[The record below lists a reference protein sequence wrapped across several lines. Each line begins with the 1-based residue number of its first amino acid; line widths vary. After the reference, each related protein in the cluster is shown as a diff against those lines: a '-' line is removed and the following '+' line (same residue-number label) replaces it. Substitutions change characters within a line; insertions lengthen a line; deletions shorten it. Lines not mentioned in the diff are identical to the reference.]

1 MFIQETRTKDRVP
14 RSIKNIHQFFKE
26 QNGILAGIVKAC
38 RQIPEPLEE
47 VVEEEEQEVVEE
59 EEQEVP
65 DHDYDIEDI
74 EESEESDD
82 SIEEIDESD

>member
-26 QNGILAGIVKAC
+26 QNGILTGIVKAC

-47 VVEEEEQEVVEE
+47 VVEEEEQEVPE
-59 EEQEVP
+59 P
-65 DHDYDIEDI
+65 TDHDYDIEDI
-74 EESEESDD
+74 EDSEESDD
-82 SIEEIDESD
+82 SIEEIDEMD

>member
-26 QNGILAGIVKAC
+26 QNGILTGIVKAC

-47 VVEEEEQEVVEE
+47 VVEEEEQELSEAT
-59 EEQEVP
+59 

-74 EESEESDD
+74 EDSEESDD
-82 SIEEIDESD
+82 SIEEIDEMD

>member
-26 QNGILAGIVKAC
+26 QNGILTGIVKAC

-47 VVEEEEQEVVEE
+47 VVEEEEQEVPEA
-59 EEQEVP
+59 

-74 EESEESDD
+74 EDSEESDD
-82 SIEEIDESD
+82 SIEEIDEMD

>member
-26 QNGILAGIVKAC
+26 QNGILTGIVKAC

-47 VVEEEEQEVVEE
+47 VVEEEEQEVPEAT
-59 EEQEVP
+59 

-74 EESEESDD
+74 EDSEESDD
-82 SIEEIDESD
+82 SIEEIDEMD